1 MKNIPVFRSRTAVR
15 ALGTHKEFTLI
26 ELLVVI
32 AIIAILAAMLLP
44 SLNKAR
50 EKARGIQ
57 CTGNL
62 KQIGTAFQ
70 FYLNDNNDWLP
81 WQRNGATTTC
91 VPWSNLLWPH
101 LSSKEL
107 YTLDVKKTVLQCPS
121 DKHKCT
127 KNNYGYMS
135 YGYNYY
141 LMRDMSSG
149 WFVLGTPYRF
159 PIRLRHIPTPTEH
172 LLMADYNIDSD
183 PAADTNGHTNVQ
195 SSTIISRHGTTVVS
209 PLMIAGNIRSFP
221 VRALQISAVYLP
233 WNLELK
239 PNPTRN
245 Y

>member
-1 MKNIPVFRSRTAVR
+1 MKKMSAFAILKKVR
-15 ALGTHKEFTLI
+15 ARRYETFTLI

-57 CTGNL
+57 CISNM
-62 KQIGTAFQ
+62 KQIGNAFQ
-70 FYLNDNNDWLP
+70 FYLNDNNEWLP
-81 WQRNGATTTC
+81 WCRSGSTTSSI
-91 VPWSNLLWPH
+91 PWSNLLWPH
-101 LSSKEL
+101 MSSKEL
-107 YTLDVKKTVLQCPS
+107 YTVDVKKTALQCPS

-141 LMRDMSSG
+141 MTRDMSSG
-149 WFVLGTPYRF
+149 WFVAGTPYRF
-159 PIRLRHIPTPTEH
+159 PIRLGAVPNPTEH
-172 LLMADYNIDSD
+172 LLISDYNIDADS
-183 PAADTNGHTNVQ
+183 AADANGHTTVTP
-195 SSTIISRHGTTVVS
+195 STIMSRHGVTTIS
-209 PLMIAGNIRSFP
+209 PLMVGGNTRSFP
-221 VRALQISAVYLP
+221 LRALQISAAYEP
-233 WNLELK
+233 WNYELK